1 MTRAWETYTS
11 SDTKI
16 SNVCLIGFG
25 VLGRCVGTEL
35 ALSGVDVVVCDR
47 GEDTIARLPQ
57 TVEQVCAPMVSE
69 GLLAESDVAEA
80 KAHIRGTTVLA
91 DAVADAQLVIEMVPE
106 VEHIKVQVFRD
117 VLRHAPPGVI
127 VASSTITL
135 NLDVIATQLD
145 APGSLLGMRF
155 LHPCVLVDH
164 VEVTYASNTSELTW
178 HRALGF
184 LRSLHKHPFP
194 GPNRQRLNSQE
205 IAMLQRLAAAQR
217 RARRDGGGSGSHGG
231 GSSASEEKGEGSGG
245 HERVVISIHPPTW
258 SYTPGAAEPATLRR
272 WRAAISV
279 REDLADVQR
288 GDSRS
293 AFSSGRA
300 ADAKGSDESDV
311 DGQPR
316 TVPDDFFCPITQEI
330 MVDPVT
336 AADGGTYERN
346 AIMRWMSVRCS
357 SPLTNLW
364 LSSKELEPNSE
375 LLERMMRFFGVDIRS
390 PAQGMRQLGGGGSGA
405 AEAKE

>member
-1 MTRAWETYTS
+1 MQAWETYTS
-11 SDTKI
+11 SDQKI
-16 SNVCLIGFG
+16 TNVCLIGFG
-25 VLGRCVGTEL
+25 ILGRCVGTEL
-35 ALSGVDVVVCDR
+35 ALSGVDIIVCDR

-57 TVEQVCAPMVSE
+57 TVDQVCAPMVSD
-69 GLLAESDVAEA
+69 GLLSESDVTEA
-80 KAHIRGTTVLA
+80 KARIRGTTVLA
-91 DAVADAQLVIEMVPE
+91 DAVAEAHLVIEMVPE
-106 VEHIKVQVFRD
+106 VEHIKVQVLQD
-117 VLRHAPPGVI
+117 VLRNAPPGVI
-127 VASSTITL
+127 IASSTITL
-135 NLDVIATQLD
+135 NLDVIATQL
-145 APGSLLGMRF
+145 ASPGSLLGMRF

-164 VEVTYASNTSELTW
+164 VEVTYASNTDETTW

-194 GPNRQRLNSQE
+194 GPNRQRLNSSE
-205 IAMLQRLAAAQR
+205 ITMLQRLAAATR
-217 RARRDGGGSGSHGG
+217 RARRDGAQGGQGDGIG
-231 GSSASEEKGEGSGG
+231 EEKGEDSG
-245 HERVVISIHPPTW
+245 HERVVITIHPPTW
-258 SYTPGAAEPATLRR
+258 SYTPGAAEPVTLRR
-272 WRAAISV
+272 WRAAISM

-300 ADAKGSDESDV
+300 ADAKDSDDFDV
-311 DGQPR
+311 EGQPR

-364 LSSKELEPNSE
+364 LSSKDLRPNAE
-375 LLERMMRFFGVDIRS
+375 LLERMLRFFGVDDRS
-390 PAQGMRQLGGGGSGA
+390 PAQSMRSLGNRSSA